1 MCYNLFMRKFLG
13 ILILALTLCNIGLA
27 ECVGDDCEEEET
39 MMPAM
44 PENALGTPGFDF
56 VCFNSCKDRNNESMC
71 MKHCT
76 LQ

>member
-1 MCYNLFMRKFLG
+1 MKKLFG
-13 ILILALTLCNIGLA
+13 ILVLALTLTFCNIGLA

>member
-1 MCYNLFMRKFLG
+1 MKKLFG
-13 ILILALTLCNIGLA
+13 ILVLALTLTFCNIGLA
-27 ECVGDDCEEEET
+27 ECVGDDCEEEE
-39 MMPAM
+39 MNMPAL

-71 MKHCT
+71 LKHCS